1 MATYFYTKVTK
12 IAINNSDQLSNG
24 TIKTG
29 YSFTDEGNLLILFS
43 PCRIISLRRIKD
55 LNLNSKTAG

>member
-12 IAINNSDQLSNG
+12 IPINNSDQLSNG

-29 YSFTDEGNLLILFS
+29 YSFTDEGNLLIPIFILWKKS
-43 PCRIISLRRIKD
+43 V
-55 LNLNSKTAG
+55 